1 MKRYNVLTEVICN
14 VLLVCVVVAVALVGF
29 QGSVTNVFSMASDNA
44 IYRGNNQNCVS
55 LMFNVYWGTE
65 YIADILAILSKYN
78 AKCTFFVGGSWAVEN
93 PEVLQL
99 IHANG
104 HEIGNHGYFHKQ
116 HSKLTFQQNVEEIS
130 LCNKVVF
137 ELIGVVPTL
146 FAPPSGDFS
155 VETLQASQSLACKTI
170 MWTRDTIDWR
180 DKDSKLILQRATKDI
195 VGGEFILLHPTL
207 HTLQSLE
214 KMLQYYK
221 SQNLTVATVSNNLGE

>member
-1 MKRYNVLTEVICN
+1 MKIATNITLAFLVVSVGLACFFPSAATAVQSGEVG
-14 VLLVCVVVAVALVGF
+14 VYR
-29 QGSVTNVFSMASDNA
+29 SVSDKSD
-44 IYRGNNQNCVS
+44 GVS

-65 YIADILAILSKYN
+65 YIADILAILNKYN
-78 AKCTFFVGGSWAVEN
+78 AKCTFFVGGSWAMEN

-99 IHANG
+99 IYANG
-104 HEIGNHGYFHKQ
+104 HEIGNHGYYHKQ

-146 FAPPSGDFS
+146 FAPPSGDLS
-155 VETLQASQSLACKTI
+155 VETLQASQSLSCKTI

-180 DKDSKLILQRATKDI
+180 DKDSKLIFQRATKEI